1 MYSYASN
8 NPVMLENPDDQW
20 VRLAVNAGFVA
31 YDGYKA
37 NKSGK
42 NKKQIAWAVA
52 SNFVGI
58 SKLKNLGDY

>member
-1 MYSYASN
+1 
-8 NPVMLENPDDQW
+8 MLENPDDQW